1 MFHNGRSAYSSGAGI
16 MLRFMLRFDAV
27 IQIIATYRPSC
38 SASQC
43 KYLNNSSWNLC
54 GGRVRAGSVGLIR
67 TFEELVRCAMEINR
81 EKWDSPF
88 CG

>member
-1 MFHNGRSAYSSGAGI
+1 MDVPLVPQALASCFAI
-16 MLRFMLRFDAV
+16 
-27 IQIIATYRPSC
+27 IQIIATYLPSC

-43 KYLNNSSWNLC
+43 KYLNNSSWIMRW
-54 GGRVRAGSVGLIR
+54 GRVRAGSVGLIR
-67 TFEELVRCAMEINR
+67 TFEEWSGAMEINR